1 MFLKKLTF
9 GLTAACVATAGLM
22 SGALAQDDERY
33 VGMPH
38 DGGIDF
44 QEPVTS
50 LGREALWFNNGF
62 LLPIITVITVFVL
75 LLLVIVVF
83 KFRASK
89 NPVPSKTTHN
99 TTLEVIWTGLPILIL
114 GAIAA
119 FSFPLLY
126 LQDVIPETEFTI
138 RATGNQWNWTYD
150 YPDHDGINFTAVVVP
165 NEAFENAAGGETFD
179 PAMRAEYT
187 AALSQFIGRDVKLNA
202 RLLDTDLRLV
212 VPVNTKIQMQ
222 ITASDVIHSWTVPA
236 FGVKVDAVPGRLNTL
251 WFEVDRIG
259 TYYGQCSELC
269 GKDHAYMPIAVEVV
283 TKAEFAQWVERIKAD
298 YADAGTINYA
308 GAVSPALGR

>member
-9 GLTAACVATAGLM
+9 GLTAAFAATAGLM

-38 DGGIDF
+38 DRGINF
-44 QEPVTS
+44 QEAVTS
-50 LGREALWFNNGF
+50 LGREGQWFNNEF
-62 LLPIITVITVFVL
+62 LLPIITVISAFVL
-75 LLLVIVVF
+75 LLLIIIVI

-99 TTLEVIWTGLPILIL
+99 TLLEVIWTGIPILIL

-150 YPDHDGINFTAVVVP
+150 YPDHGDISYTAVMVP
-165 NEAFENAAGGETFD
+165 EEAFPVTYGDVVYD
-179 PAMRAEYT
+179 PMVEEEYT
-187 AALSQFIGRDVKLNA
+187 AALSAFIGRDVKLNG

-212 VPVNTKIQMQ
+212 VPVNTKIQMH

-236 FGVKVDAVPGRLNTL
+236 FGVKLDAVPGRLNTL

-283 TKAEFAQWVERIKAD
+283 TKEEFAAWVERTKAD

-308 GAVSPALGR
+308 GAATPALGR